1 MIITIG
7 KYKGK
12 SVSEVVLK
20 HPQYVQWV
28 LEQTDATGQ
37 LKTIRNEMIRLISI
51 FDSKTFTK
59 KCRTENCDQPATR
72 CSVYGEDYIGLY
84 WWCDKCDPYQL
95 LYQPS
100 KIHIISK
107 YQDVIGY
114 THTVFPALIKRLA
127 QEKRLP
133 TRVKK
138 GDIEKF
144 FLEPGILTF

>member
-1 MIITIG
+1 MIIPIG

-20 HPQYVQWV
+20 DPQHVKWV
-28 LEQTDATGQ
+28 LERTDATGQ

-51 FDSKTFTK
+51 FDLKPFTN
-59 KCRTENCDQPATR
+59 KCRTKNCGQPATR

-84 WWCDKCDPYQL
+84 WWCDKCDPYQFS
-95 LYQPS
+95 YQTS

-107 YQDVIGY
+107 YQDVIRY
-114 THTVFPALIKRLA
+114 AHTVFPVLIKRLA
-127 QEKRLP
+127 QEKGLP

-144 FLEPGILTF
+144 FLES